1 MKRLELLF
9 LGDSLIDYGDWP
21 QRLPEHRVTSRGIPG
36 ETTTELARR
45 LDRETRDVTPVAVI
59 LMIGTNDLLLG
70 RRDIA
75 VTIRLIVADLQRRL
89 ADSTIIVTGLPPFP
103 LPGLAP
109 RADVLNKEFAQI
121 GTQASCL
128 LCDLQQPFRATRIAP
143 FAADGVHL
151 SEAGYRIWATEL
163 RRLLEP
169 LAFVAD

>member
-21 QRLPEHRVTSRGIPG
+21 QRFPEHRVISRGVPG
-36 ETTTELARR
+36 ETTAELARR
-45 LDRETRDVTPVAVI
+45 LDRETRKAAPTAVI

-70 RRDIA
+70 RHDVA
-75 VTIRLIVADLQRRL
+75 APIRLIVTDLRRRL
-89 ADSTIIVTGLPPFP
+89 ASSTIIVTGLPPFS

-109 RADVLNKEFAQI
+109 RADTLNTELAQI
-121 GTQASCL
+121 SSQASCL
-128 LCDLQQPFRATRIAP
+128 FCDLHHPLSAAHLEP

-151 SEAGYRIWATEL
+151 SETGYRLWATEL

-169 LAFVAD
+169 LAFATD

>member
-21 QRLPEHRVTSRGIPG
+21 QRLPEHRVISRGVPG

-45 LDRETRDVTPVAVI
+45 LDRETRGLKPTAII

-70 RRDIA
+70 RRDVA
-75 VTIRLIVADLQRRL
+75 ATIRLIVADLRRRFT
-89 ADSTIIVTGLPPFP
+89 DSALILTGLPPFS

-109 RADVLNKEFAQI
+109 RADALNKEIAEI
-121 GTQASCL
+121 CTEASCL
-128 LCDLQQPFRATRIAP
+128 LCDLQQPFRAARSEP

-151 SEAGYRIWATEL
+151 SETGYRIWVAEL
-163 RRLLEP
+163 HHLLEP
-169 LAFVAD
+169 LAFGAD